1 MYSYVYPCVTRMI
14 NTVWKHISVR
24 GRGARWKV
32 GGLTI
37 ENNFFIL
44 KIEKR
49 NKIIVFDFQKVGAGA
64 QKSGG
69 AAALPA
75 PPPPRSLSV
84 LQKFDFVYISYVGT
98 KMCMYS
104 YVCYSYVFVCNSYV
118 SVC

>member
-1 MYSYVYPCVTRMI
+1 MVFYSYANKTHFHLAPVVQTLDGATHRD
-14 NTVWKHISVR
+14 
-24 GRGARWKV
+24 RGARWKV

-37 ENNFFIL
+37 ENNSFTL

-75 PPPPRSLSV
+75 PPPPRPLTHWINHYPADKYLENQLHYPLDRDLS
-84 LQKFDFVYISYVGT
+84 GG
-98 KMCMYS
+98 
-104 YVCYSYVFVCNSYV
+104 
-118 SVC
+118 